1 MSMPSLAV
9 QPSAQRSGVL
19 PAFADGFG
27 LLLSTPMLPSNSD
40 RSPSYSLVAS
50 SGTPSPICPGLLS
63 SGTSNLGDEPDFDG
77 DVWTLDE
84 DVGVEKKEPGDEEV
98 ILLEGHGESA
108 SGEDDILLEGHGE
121 SDFGEGLEAHG
132 ESASGEDDIL
142 LEGHVES
149 DFGEGDILGEDHG
162 KADFGEGDTV
172 GRHHGE
178 ADFGEGDILEGHGE
192 SGFGEGGEP
201 RHTRRRLRGPLAQPA
216 QGASLK
222 PAVAHAN
229 ASKKRFVDAEAG
241 GARLTGVAASAV
253 RVKFENSHLAAS

>member
-9 QPSAQRSGVL
+9 QPSAERSGVL
-19 PAFADGFG
+19 PASADGFG

-63 SGTSNLGDEPDFDG
+63 SGTSNLGDEPDFGG
-77 DVWTLDE
+77 DVWTLGE
-84 DVGVEKKEPGDEEV
+84 DVGVENKEPGGEND
-98 ILLEGHGESA
+98 ILLEAHGESA

-121 SDFGEGLEAHG
+121 SDFGEGE
-132 ESASGEDDIL
+132 I
-142 LEGHVES
+142 LEGHGKAG
-149 DFGEGDILGEDHG
+149 FGEGDIL
-162 KADFGEGDTV
+162 EG
-172 GRHHGE
+172 HGE

-192 SGFGEGGEP
+192 SDFGDAEA

-216 QGASLK
+216 QGASSE

-229 ASKKRFVDAEAG
+229 ASKKRFVDAVAG

-253 RVKFENSHLAAS
+253 KVKRENSHLAAS